1 MASEPG
7 RSQVPG
13 SCGKHEAAD
22 RSGVDRWSDVS
33 EIGAQARTAS
43 AKAGC
48 AAFARGVFVRHLDE
62 TICYHE
68 SCVRRNVRD
77 TGGAMRGLPQELV
90 RAEPAVVRP
99 RDLTDQWAQPRKEL
113 HDLAQQGA
121 VLRLAHGYY
130 AVVPEAA
137 RGRQWIPSAEAAG
150 LAIAQVDY
158 GQDHAAAMG
167 PSAAR
172 LLRHIPRALGAATIA
187 TSKQRPPLET
197 VAGRVQFVTRAV
209 GSLDLQR
216 TETELGQGWVT
227 TPEQT
232 LVDLVD
238 RPGLGGLGEADVLD
252 AVVSLADV
260 ADLDLALDL
269 AAAQRKRRVRERL
282 MAARAGED
290 WRTAVVGA

>member
-1 MASEPG
+1 
-7 RSQVPG
+7 
-13 SCGKHEAAD
+13 
-22 RSGVDRWSDVS
+22 
-33 EIGAQARTAS
+33 
-43 AKAGC
+43 
-48 AAFARGVFVRHLDE
+48 
-62 TICYHE
+62 
-68 SCVRRNVRD
+68 
-77 TGGAMRGLPQELV
+77 MRGLPEALV

-113 HDLAQQGA
+113 HDLAQQGI
-121 VLRLAHGYY
+121 VLRLVHGYY

-137 RGRQWIPSAEAAG
+137 RGRHWIPSAEAAG

-158 GQDHAAAMG
+158 GRDHAAAMG

-172 LLRHIPRALGAATIA
+172 LLGHIPRALGTAIIA
-187 TSKQRPPLET
+187 IPKQRPPLET

-209 GSLDLQR
+209 GNLDLQR

-238 RPGLGGLGEADVLD
+238 RPGLGGLAEGDVLD
-252 AVVSLADV
+252 AIVSLADV

-269 AAAQRKRRVRERL
+269 AASQRKRRVRERL
-282 MAARAGED
+282 VAARTHED
-290 WRTAVVGA
+290 WQATVVDA